1 MFILFMYLW
10 RKYFVDIPNTTLFSE
25 VKVNNVFYKKCYM
38 EKTICCEKAYSIK
51 ESISRCFDY
60 AQHDRYSYE
69 RRCEL
74 MMLIYL
80 FFYSG
85 NE

>member
-38 EKTICCEKAYSIK
+38 EKRFAVKSIFYK
-51 ESISRCFDY
+51 R
-60 AQHDRYSYE
+60 
-69 RRCEL
+69 
-74 MMLIYL
+74 IYK
-80 FFYSG
+80 
-85 NE
+85 